1 MVSLTLLLCMDS
13 RPVPK
18 AAWVMGQ
25 SLGVRTSW
33 QGGGQRDEERGAKG
47 LLSDVMR
54 KGTPLSSLIV

>member
-47 LLSDVMR
+47 LLSDVLFES
-54 KGTPLSSLIV
+54 PDF